1 MEAAVKL
8 TEAAVELSKSAVE
21 PDESK
26 IGTVKAS
33 NFVILL
39 GENIFLWQTFLRLLH
54 DFFRYWSLYSSGLGI
69 GKSQFGLGHCLG
81 SKLLFFLGWRI

>member
-54 DFFRYWSLYSSGLGI
+54 DFFRY
-69 GKSQFGLGHCLG
+69 
-81 SKLLFFLGWRI
+81 